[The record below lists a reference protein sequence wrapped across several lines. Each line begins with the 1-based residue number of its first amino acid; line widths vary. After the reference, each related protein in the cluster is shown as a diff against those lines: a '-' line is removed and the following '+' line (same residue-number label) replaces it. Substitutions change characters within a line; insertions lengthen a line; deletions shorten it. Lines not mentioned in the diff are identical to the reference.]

1 MKKILEVNTQKY
13 NSQLAK
19 FENAVE
25 LWNKVKDE
33 FLKIEIEPNP
43 NEILNAENVFKYCVD
58 LYWAK
63 FGSQFPNTVTPT
75 KALYLT
81 DFQIIFVK
89 DYVRQLKEFKEVY
102 TFTDEQLICSI
113 DKSKYDVYL
122 DPAKEDEYNKTVKF
136 LEMANDFLSFSD
148 LYQLQRAV
156 GNSRSLVENGIIK
169 VNNSYFRI

>member
-33 FLKIEIEPNP
+33 FSKIEIEPNP
-43 NEILNAENVFKYCVD
+43 IEILNAENVFNFCVD

-63 FGSQFPNTVTPT
+63 FGSQFPNTVTRT

-81 DFQIIFVK
+81 DFQIIFVE

-102 TFTDEQLICSI
+102 TVSDEQLICSI
-113 DKSKYDVYL
+113 DKEKYNVYL
-122 DPAKEDEYNKTVKF
+122 DTAKEDEYNKTVKF
-136 LEMANDFLSFSD
+136 LDMANDFLSFGD
-148 LYQLQRAV
+148 LYQLQKAV
-156 GNSRSLVENGIIK
+156 GNSRCLVENGIIK
-169 VNNSYFRI
+169 VNNSYFRA